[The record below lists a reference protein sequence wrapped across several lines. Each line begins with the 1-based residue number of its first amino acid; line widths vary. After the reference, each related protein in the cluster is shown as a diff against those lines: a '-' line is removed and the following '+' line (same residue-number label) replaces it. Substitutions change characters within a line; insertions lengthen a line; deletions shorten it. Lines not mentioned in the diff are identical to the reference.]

1 MCCSHVQRSHQ
12 CSVPPPGVCPQ
23 VVEMAPGHLPRGES
37 GPSAARRSA
46 HTGTQILVLIEA
58 LKSRK

>member
-1 MCCSHVQRSHQ
+1 M
-12 CSVPPPGVCPQ
+12 PPPGVCPQ
-23 VVEMAPGHLPRGES
+23 MVEMVPGHLPHGES

-46 HTGTQILVLIEA
+46 HTGTQIIVLIEA